1 MLHDHK
7 SAGQRVRTWMGRI
20 VVKLW
25 PKESRDWGQ
34 AFAAELPEIVSRWH
48 TICWLVGGLVL
59 LARERFKHFPRSFA
73 RPFGVPA
80 GNPLAPAAWISFR
93 VPRMPRWV
101 TALLLMASAGILL
114 HPEVRMSVP
123 AVAASLAGNG
133 QNISRWQSVRL
144 ALLSL
149 VAKDDSEKRHWA
161 DAAIARDPAFTWLL
175 YENLRFERDSDG
187 RFASLVRGAASPSS

>member
-1 MLHDHK
+1 
-7 SAGQRVRTWMGRI
+7 
-20 VVKLW
+20 
-25 PKESRDWGQ
+25 
-34 AFAAELPEIVSRWH
+34 
-48 TICWLVGGLVL
+48 
-59 LARERFKHFPRSFA
+59 
-73 RPFGVPA
+73 
-80 GNPLAPAAWISFR
+80 
-93 VPRMPRWV
+93 
-101 TALLLMASAGILL
+101 
-114 HPEVRMSVP
+114 MSVP

-133 QNISRWQSVRL
+133 QNISRWQSVRKLQREAKKNEDPQLL